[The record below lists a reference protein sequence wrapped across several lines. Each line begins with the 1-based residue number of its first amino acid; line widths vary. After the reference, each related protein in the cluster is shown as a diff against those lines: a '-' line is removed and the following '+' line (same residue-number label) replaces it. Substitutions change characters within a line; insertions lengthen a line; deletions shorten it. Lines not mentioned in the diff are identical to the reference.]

1 MSDLDAEKRARLF
14 SLNCS
19 AIAMVLQLAV
29 CAVAMLAISG
39 VFSNWYSLS
48 DSAWPTAMIGILVT
62 GVGLIALCLRSQR
75 LAILAATFTTVLG
88 SAVLLLFVLAYGGL
102 NMALTG
108 FGADAVSLL
117 GMPMNI
123 AGPLAFLGSAILV
136 LAISPGR
143 PAAQGFAFAIGGGA
157 LVVVTVLAFILDGAV
172 LARVPSLVH
181 RHPLPLET
189 LLVLMLAIAVALH
202 ATDTSVKRFRNNPQ
216 LFPALGFMLLL
227 ATSFNVWLDLVE
239 EEHAGIHQRTV
250 DTSRYLSIA
259 LEERQRDRMD
269 ALRRMADRH
278 IAAEGLQR
286 EAEWRADAAAYIADY
301 PELCKIAL
309 IAPDRTIRWLA
320 TGDDV
325 LVVDEG
331 ERYDRDRARS
341 QVLDEAFD
349 YRQAL
354 FSTPV
359 TLITGELGKVAVQP
373 MFSNGQFLGWITA
386 GIEYRS
392 LFETTVS
399 SVAGRF
405 DVRIEYDNHEIFNS
419 RSDNSSTHPLA
430 PIVVTHAEVTG
441 RDWTVVIRP
450 GDDFM
455 QQRLLWRPFL
465 ILLLGMLAAVLFA
478 YALYQLNQARTGIRR
493 LEASENRFM
502 LIAEQTGQLIYD
514 WDIANNTI
522 ETAGAKYI
530 IDPDMPDMIA
540 IEWWM
545 DHLYEDDRQAVTD
558 LLMLAVEKGEPVTLT
573 YRLVNSL
580 NRIRWIEGK
589 GIPVFDENGNVNRM
603 LGTLADITAQRKAEE
618 QLQLA
623 ANALESTADGVFILD
638 ADLKMVTANRAF
650 ENITGFGEAEYLHRK
665 WYESLSDHAL
675 RAHYRKIARAAHESG
690 SWIGETAV
698 PRRNDEPLPVQ
709 LSFTAVH
716 DEDGVITSYV
726 GVFSDVSARIENHA
740 MLQHTASHDR
750 DTGLLNRSAFQQRL
764 ELETVKLREGG
775 DDSCCWVLHMDI
787 DRFETINDTLGHAT
801 GDYLIYQLA
810 ARISECI
817 GDRGRVARTGG
828 DEFAIMLPGVADDRM
843 EGFTIWLELSAI
855 LGEPFVIGDQT
866 LYITV
871 SAGAACLTPD
881 DANPMDAFRAADI
894 AMYQAK
900 RRGRNQLCF
909 YDETMNADSRRNLL
923 IANSLPVALE
933 NDEFEL
939 HFQPRYSLLDE
950 EITGMEALIRWN
962 KPGEGMISPAT
973 FIPIAEETGMILPI
987 GWWVI
992 QAAIDAAL
1000 RIGEDRM
1007 SKTRIA
1013 INVSARQF
1021 AQADFVA
1028 GIVRRVESAGASPTW
1043 FELEITESL
1052 LMEKPDFARQQL
1064 ERLHA
1069 AGFTIA
1075 IDDFGTGY
1083 SSLNYLKHFAVDYL
1097 KIDQSFVRGLPDD
1110 QDDVAIVDTIIGMSH
1125 GLGLKLVAEGIE
1137 EKEQA
1142 LFLQQR
1148 GCGEGQGYH
1157 FARPM
1162 PLDDLLALLVPA

>member
-1 MSDLDAEKRARLF
+1 MS
-14 SLNCS
+14 CS
-19 AIAMVLQLAV
+19 AIAMALQIAV
-29 CAVAMLAISG
+29 CAVAILAIG
-39 VFSNWYSLS
+39 DVFGSWYSLA
-48 DSAWPTAMIGILVT
+48 DSAWPAAMSGILAA
-62 GVGLIALCLRSQR
+62 GFALIALCLGVQR
-75 LAILAATFTTVLG
+75 LAIVAALFTTVSG
-88 SAVLLLFVLAYGGL
+88 STVLLLFVLAYGGL
-102 NMALTG
+102 NMSLTE
-108 FGADAVSLL
+108 FGAGAISLL
-117 GMPMNI
+117 DVPMNV
-123 AGPLAFLGSAILV
+123 AGPLMFLGSAILF
-136 LAISPGR
+136 LAVSLGR
-143 PAAQGFAFAIGGGA
+143 PATQGLAFAIGGGV
-157 LVVVTVLAFILDGAV
+157 LVVVTTLAFILDGEI
-172 LARVPSLVH
+172 LARAPSLVH

-189 LLVLMLAIAVALH
+189 LLILMLAVSIMLH
-202 ATDTSVKRFRNNPQ
+202 AKDRSVKRIRNNPQ

-227 ATSFNVWLDLVE
+227 AMSFNVWLDLVE

-250 DTSRYLSIA
+250 DTSQYLSNA
-259 LEERQRDRMD
+259 LEERQADRMD

-278 IAAEGLQR
+278 IAASGEQR
-286 EAEWRADAAAYIADY
+286 EDEWRADAAAYIADY

-309 IAPDRTIRWLA
+309 IGPDRMIRWLIA
-320 TGDDV
+320 RDNV
-325 LVVDEG
+325 SAVSEG
-331 ERYDRDRARS
+331 ERYDRDQARS
-341 QVLDEAFD
+341 HALDEAFD
-349 YRQAL
+349 QRQEL
-354 FSTPV
+354 FSAPV
-359 TLITGELGKVAVQP
+359 TLITGELGKIAVQP
-373 MFSNGQFLGWITA
+373 MFSGGQFLGWVTA
-386 GIEYRS
+386 GIEYQS
-392 LFETTVS
+392 LFETTAS

-405 DVRIEYDNHEIFNS
+405 DVRIQYDNREIFNS
-419 RSDNSSTHPLA
+419 RSGNPSTHPLA
-430 PIVVTHAEVTG
+430 PVVVAHAEVTG
-441 RDWTVVIRP
+441 RDWTVIIRP

-478 YALYQLNQARTGIRR
+478 YSLYQLNQARAGIRR
-493 LEASENRFM
+493 LEASENRFT
-502 LIAEQTGQLIYD
+502 LIAEQTGQLIYN

-522 ETAGAKYI
+522 ETAGARHI
-530 IDPDMPDMIA
+530 IDPDMPDSVS

-545 DHLYEDDRQAVTD
+545 KHLYEDDRQAITD
-558 LLMLAVEKGEPVTLT
+558 RLMLAVEKAEPVTLT
-573 YRLVNSL
+573 YRLVNSR

-589 GIPVFDENGNVNRM
+589 GIPAFDENRNVNRM
-603 LGTLADITAQRKAEE
+603 LGTLADITSQRKVEE

-650 ENITGFGEAEYLHRK
+650 ENITGFGEADYLHKR
-665 WYESLSDHAL
+665 WYESLTDDSL
-675 RAHYRKIARAAHESG
+675 RARYRKIARAAHKNG
-690 SWIGETAV
+690 SWVGETAV
-698 PRRNDEPLPVQ
+698 PRRNDDPLPVQ

-716 DEDGVITSYV
+716 DEDGMISSYV

-764 ELETVKLREGG
+764 ELETVKSREDG
-775 DDSCCWVLHMDI
+775 DDACCWIMHMDI

-817 GDRGRVARTGG
+817 GDRGRVARSGG
-828 DEFAIMLPGVADDRM
+828 DEFAIMLPGKADDRM
-843 EGFTIWLELSAI
+843 EGFTVWLELSAI
-855 LGEPFVIGDQT
+855 LAEPFVIGDQT

-871 SAGAACLTPD
+871 SAGAACLTLD
-881 DANPMDAFRAADI
+881 DANPMDVFRAADV

-933 NDEFEL
+933 KGEFEL

-992 QAAIDAAL
+992 EAAVDAAL
-1000 RIGEDRM
+1000 RIGEERM
-1007 SKTRIA
+1007 NKVRIA

-1028 GIVRRVESAGASPTW
+1028 GIVRRVESVGASPKW

-1052 LMEKPDFARQQL
+1052 LMDKPDFARQQL
-1064 ERLHA
+1064 ERLHDS
-1069 AGFTIA
+1069 GFTIA

-1110 QDDVAIVDTIIGMSH
+1110 KDDVAIVDTIIGMSH

-1142 LFLQQR
+1142 IFLQQR

-1162 PLDDLLALLVPA
+1162 PLEDLLAVLVPA